1 MQCGTILNSVLL
13 CQVIFWLPLG
23 KSDQAADVLE
33 HESSYFSGLG
43 RTTRSPSLS
52 VAVWEHALLQ
62 VIQIST
68 LDTSYHRLAE
78 RLGPESSGPNVSPD
92 CIIVTGN
99 SIGLLVG
106 RDSCES
112 SPKLFEVYT
121 VLANQE
127 LLTYIGLFWIGTFDE
142 GVDFEEG
149 GIGELRVEAELFV
162 LEGGK
167 QAVPCFRDDDVTD
180 QESMSALTA
189 ADKQ

>member
-1 MQCGTILNSVLL
+1 MITCS
-13 CQVIFWLPLG
+13 
-23 KSDQAADVLE
+23 
-33 HESSYFSGLG
+33 
-43 RTTRSPSLS
+43 
-52 VAVWEHALLQ
+52 
-62 VIQIST
+62 
-68 LDTSYHRLAE
+68 
-78 RLGPESSGPNVSPD
+78 

-189 ADKQ
+189 AVGT

>member
-1 MQCGTILNSVLL
+1 MITCS
-13 CQVIFWLPLG
+13 
-23 KSDQAADVLE
+23 
-33 HESSYFSGLG
+33 
-43 RTTRSPSLS
+43 
-52 VAVWEHALLQ
+52 
-62 VIQIST
+62 
-68 LDTSYHRLAE
+68 
-78 RLGPESSGPNVSPD
+78 

-112 SPKLFEVYT
+112 SPELFDVYT

-142 GVDFEEG
+142 GVDFEG
-149 GIGELRVEAELFV
+149 GIGDLRVEAELFV

-167 QAVPCFRDDDVTD
+167 QAAPCFRDDDVTH

-189 ADKQ
+189 AVGT